1 MRGTTSDYVRCA
13 TERGADGAARR
24 PYQMTMT
31 ESDIRFAKFLVL
43 VNAGVPAVLLGWD
56 AVHHQLGAN
65 PVNFA
70 ILTTGM
76 LALIFL
82 MLTLLVTPFRKITGW
97 NWLIFSRR
105 TLGLYAF
112 SYACL
117 HFLIFFAL
125 DRSFSIE
132 STLNEMV
139 RRKYLII
146 GSIGLLGMVPLAIT
160 STNAMIRRMGARRWH
175 ALHRLTYVVA
185 IAGVIHY
192 YMQVK
197 ADVRKPLAFAGVL
210 TVLLCYRMATSRQ
223 GTLTQ
228 STQSERQRGSAALP
242 ALAKPKLW
250 SGSLRVARIT
260 QETADVRTFRF
271 VPPDGERLPFEH
283 QAGQYLVLSVL
294 IDGKKVNRTYTISSP
309 PTRTDYCEI
318 TVKREENGYVSR
330 HLHEMLHEGDV
341 IHVSAPAGRFVF
353 DRTQANSIVLIA
365 GGVGITPLMSIVRDL
380 TDRNWKGDI
389 FFIYSAKSPADIIF
403 KKELEDLQARFSNVR
418 VHVTLS
424 RADGTDWSGYKGR
437 VSGPFLGMC
446 VPSITER
453 PVYICGPQTMMAP
466 TIQLLRELGVQA
478 DKIKSEEFIA
488 AKRAETGPD
497 SLKAGHQTQDIAAT
511 VTDELPDDGE
521 PILSLARSGKSLP
534 IEPGKVLLE
543 IAEEAGVTIDY
554 ECRSGICGRCKT
566 RLLSGKVAMETQDAL
581 TDDEKSKNIILMC
594 QARATGRVT
603 VDA

>member
-1 MRGTTSDYVRCA
+1 MNA
-13 TERGADGAARR
+13 
-24 PYQMTMT
+24 
-31 ESDIRFAKFLVL
+31 SDIRFAKFLVL
-43 VNAGVPAVLLGWD
+43 VNAGVPAALLGWD
-56 AVHHQLGAN
+56 ALHHQLGAN

-76 LALIFL
+76 LTLVFL
-82 MLTLLVTPFRKITGW
+82 MLTLLVTPLRKLTGW

-112 SYACL
+112 FYASL

-125 DRSFSIE
+125 DRSFSIQ

-146 GSIGLLGMVPLAIT
+146 GSIGLLGMVPLALT
-160 STNAMIRRMGARRWH
+160 STNAMIRRMGAKRWH

-197 ADVRKPLAFAGVL
+197 ADVRKPLEFAGAL
-210 TVLLCYRMATSRQ
+210 TVLLGYRAAISRQ
-223 GTLTQ
+223 NPMIPAETLK
-228 STQSERQRGSAALP
+228 P
-242 ALAKPKLW
+242 KPKLW
-250 SGSLRVARIT
+250 SGELRVARIT
-260 QETADVRTFRF
+260 QETPDVRTIRF
-271 VPPDGERLPFEH
+271 VPPDGGCLPFEH
-283 QAGQYLVLSVL
+283 RAGQYLVLSVV

-309 PTRTDYCEI
+309 PTRTDFCEI
-318 TVKREENGYVSR
+318 TVKREENGFVSR
-330 HLHEMLHEGDV
+330 HLHEMLHEGD
-341 IHVSAPAGRFVF
+341 ILHISAPAGRFVF
-353 DRTQANSIVLIA
+353 DATQMNSIVLIA

-389 FFIYSAKSPADIIF
+389 FFIYSAKTQGDIIF
-403 KKELEDLQARFSNVR
+403 RKELEDLHARFSNVR

-424 RADGTDWSGYKGR
+424 RADGGDWSGYKGR

-446 VPSITER
+446 VPNIAAR
-453 PVYICGPQTMMAP
+453 PIYICGPQTMMTP
-466 TIQLLRELGVQA
+466 TIQLLRDLGVPA

-488 AKRAETGPD
+488 AKRAEGGAD
-497 SLKAGHQTQDIAAT
+497 SLKARHRTLSETTTSPAT
-511 VTDELPDDGE
+511 TVSELIPDDGE
-521 PILSLARSGKSLP
+521 PVLTLARSGKSLALAP
-534 IEPGKVLLE
+534 DRVLLE
-543 IAEEAGVTIDY
+543 IAEEAGVDIDY

-566 RLLSGKVAMETQDAL
+566 RLLRGQVTMETQDAL
-581 TDDEKSKNIILMC
+581 TDEEKAKNIILMC